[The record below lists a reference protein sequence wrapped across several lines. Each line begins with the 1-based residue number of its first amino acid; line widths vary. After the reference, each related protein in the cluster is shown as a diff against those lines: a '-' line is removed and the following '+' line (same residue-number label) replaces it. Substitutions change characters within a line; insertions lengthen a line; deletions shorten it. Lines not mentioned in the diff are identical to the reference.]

1 MNVGLVKGCLK
12 TELLSVFWH
21 YSKLNHSR
29 PQSFSFHDLLYAVAY
44 LPKLTVQDGL
54 RDTVC
59 TGTSSTGCH
68 GAVYLG
74 IHISKV
80 AKLDARVIKTFCI
93 PSMHGQN
100 HEMATELVL
109 WDAGAVHRWDALEH
123 QALWHLPKFRAGC
136 TCPLLPQY
144 LQGSLLCGQKN
155 SATLAQGVR
164 APVLKCAREAHTWMR
179 TCFHLTQGFLVTFIH
194 KQLSATKA

>member
-21 YSKLNHSR
+21 YSRLNHAR

-80 AKLDARVIKTFCI
+80 AKLDARLMKTFCI
-93 PSMHGQN
+93 PSVHGQN
-100 HEMATELVL
+100 HEMAN
-109 WDAGAVHRWDALEH
+109 HRLNLSYGT
-123 QALWHLPKFRAGC
+123 QALCTDEMPWSIRPWDIYPNSGLAADVLFFLSVSKEVSFEVRRIQRHWHRV
-136 TCPLLPQY
+136 
-144 LQGSLLCGQKN
+144 CG
-155 SATLAQGVR
+155 LW
-164 APVLKCAREAHTWMR
+164 C
-179 TCFHLTQGFLVTFIH
+179 
-194 KQLSATKA
+194 LSAHEKLTPG